1 MSEPSQP
8 VTSQTETEFRR
19 QAMLGSIAAGS
30 GYLIWGLS
38 VMYYRQLAAVSAFEI
53 LAHRATWS
61 LLLLIGLVFAFDRK
75 EQVMAV
81 LRQPRTLGLFC
92 VTATIIGSNWLV
104 FIWAVNSGRILET
117 SLGYFINPLMSVLVG
132 VVVLGERLSRAQA
145 AAIVLAALGVLYFT
159 VALGFVPW
167 ISLFLAVSFAGYGYL
182 KKTIKIEALEGL
194 FIEMLFITPFGLAYL
209 VWIAGTGASIMPAS
223 PLISLLLILTGPMT
237 TLPLFL
243 FTYGAQRIRMT
254 TLGLLQYLVP
264 TTSFSIAVWVYGEPL
279 GHGQMIT
286 FALIWTGLA
295 IFTFDTWWRERRV
308 AVTA

>member
-1 MSEPSQP
+1 
-8 VTSQTETEFRR
+8 
-19 QAMLGSIAAGS
+19 MLGSIAAGG

-38 VMYYRQLAAVSAFEI
+38 VMYYRQLAAVPAFEI

-61 LLLLIGLVFAFDRK
+61 LLLLIGLVVAFDK
-75 EQVMAV
+75 KAQVMAV
-81 LRQPRTLGLFC
+81 LRNPRLLGMFSI
-92 VTATIIGSNWLV
+92 TATIIGVNWLV

-117 SLGYFINPLMSVLVG
+117 SLGYFINPLMSVLIG

-145 AAIVLAALGVLYFT
+145 AAIVLATLGVVYFT

-182 KKTIKIEALEGL
+182 KKTIKIDALEGL
-194 FIEMLFITPFGLAYL
+194 FIEMLLITPFGLAYL
-209 VWIAGTGASIMPAS
+209 AWIASTGASIVPAS
-223 PLISLLLILTGPMT
+223 PLTATLLVLTGPMT

-286 FALIWTGLA
+286 FGLIWIGLA
-295 IFTFDTWWRERRV
+295 LFTIDTWWRERRV
-308 AVTA
+308 AVAA

>member
-1 MSEPSQP
+1 
-8 VTSQTETEFRR
+8 
-19 QAMLGSIAAGS
+19 MLGSIAAGS

-38 VMYYRQLAAVSAFEI
+38 VMYYRQLAAVPAFEI
-53 LAHRATWS
+53 LAHRAAWS
-61 LLLLIGLVFAFDRK
+61 LLLLVGLVIAFDRK
-75 EQVMAV
+75 AQLMAV
-81 LRQPRTLGLFC
+81 LREPRTMGLFFI
-92 VTATIIGSNWLV
+92 TATIIGSNWLV

-117 SLGYFINPLMSVLVG
+117 SLGYFINPLMSVLIG
-132 VVVLGERLSRAQA
+132 VVVLGERLSRAQG

-182 KKTIKIEALEGL
+182 KKTIKIDALDGL

-209 VWIAGTGASIMPAS
+209 AWIAGTGASIVPS
-223 PLISLLLILTGPMT
+223 TPLTGILLVLTGPMT

-295 IFTFDTWWRERRV
+295 IFTLDTWWRERRV
-308 AVTA
+308 AAA